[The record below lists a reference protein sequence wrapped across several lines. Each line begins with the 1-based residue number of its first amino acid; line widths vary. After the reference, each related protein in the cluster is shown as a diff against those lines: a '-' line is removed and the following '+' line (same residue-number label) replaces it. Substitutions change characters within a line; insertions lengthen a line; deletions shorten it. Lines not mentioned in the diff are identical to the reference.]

1 VAVKARVKAWR
12 APGRVNLIGE
22 HTDYNDG
29 FVLPCALGLESQV
42 RVKSTRKKELRI
54 HSAEIGAEVAWPIE
68 SLKDLAPQ
76 GNWTDYCIG
85 VAKELL
91 ALGFEI
97 KPAKLEIHST
107 VPSGSGLSS
116 SAALEVS
123 TALALLDGRPIEKID
138 LARLCQRAERNF
150 VGMPC
155 GIMDQYVSVF
165 GVAHAA
171 ICIDCR
177 SLDYEVVP
185 LPDGVEIIAV
195 NSMVKHDLGK
205 SEYPLRVAQCK
216 EALSHFPG
224 KTALR
229 DVTLGDLER
238 TAKEIPEVPLAR
250 ARHIVLENFRVRKFL
265 EAAAAKDL
273 QAMGRLFVES
283 HRSLQHDYQVSCP
296 ELDFLVDTALTVSGV
311 YGARMTGGGFGGC
324 TVNLVDAGAV
334 ANFDSAVNTAYQA
347 KFGKTPTVYRCNPS
361 AGAGPC
367 NESASSSR

>member
-1 VAVKARVKAWR
+1 M
-12 APGRVNLIGE
+12 
-22 HTDYNDG
+22 
-29 FVLPCALGLESQV
+29 S
-42 RVKSTRKKELRI
+42 
-54 HSAEIGAEVAWPIE
+54 
-68 SLKDLAPQ
+68 PQ

-85 VAKELL
+85 VAQELL
-91 ALGFEI
+91 ALGFAI

-123 TALALLDGRPIEKID
+123 TALALLDGRPIETIE

-165 GVAHAA
+165 GARTPPSASTAA
-171 ICIDCR
+171 P
-177 SLDYEVVP
+177 STHEVVP
-185 LPDGVEIIAV
+185 LPDGVEIVAV
-195 NSMVKHDLGK
+195 NSMVKHELGK
-205 SEYPLRVAQCK
+205 SEYPLRVAAVRGG
-216 EALSHFPG
+216 AL
-224 KTALR
+224 ALPR
-229 DVTLGDLER
+229 QGRPARRHAWATWSAR
-238 TAKEIPEVPLAR
+238 AAEIPEVPPGRAPATSSPRTSASTSSSKPPPRRRPAR
-250 ARHIVLENFRVRKFL
+250 
-265 EAAAAKDL
+265 
-273 QAMGRLFVES
+273 MGQLFVES
-283 HRSLQHDYQVSCP
+283 HRCLQHDYEVSCA
-296 ELDFLVDTALTVSGV
+296 ELDFLVDTALTVDGV

-334 ANFDSAVNTAYQA
+334 ANFDLAVNSAYQA

>member
-1 VAVKARVKAWR
+1 MAVAPGVRTYR

-29 FVLPCALGLESQV
+29 FVLPCALSLETRVSV
-42 RVKSTRKKELRI
+42 RGSRKKELRI
-54 HSAEIGAEVAWPIE
+54 HSAEMGAEVAWPVEAIP
-68 SLKDLAPQ
+68 SLKPQ

-85 VAKELL
+85 VARELI
-91 ALGFEI
+91 ALGYEVR
-97 KPAKLEIHST
+97 PAKLGVHST

-123 TALALLDGRPIEKID
+123 TALALLDGRPIDKLEVAK
-138 LARLCQRAERNF
+138 LCQRAERNF

-165 GVAHAA
+165 GARHAA

-177 SLDYEVVP
+177 ATTHEVVP
-185 LPDGVEIIAV
+185 LPEGVEIIAV

-224 KTALR
+224 KKALR

-238 TAKEIPEVPLAR
+238 TAAKIPELPLAR
-250 ARHIVLENFRVRKFL
+250 ARHVVLEDFRVRQFL
-265 EAAAAKDL
+265 EAAAAKDVG
-273 QAMGRLFVES
+273 AMGRLFVES
-283 HRSLQHDYQVSCP
+283 HRSLRDDYQVSCE
-296 ELDFLVDTALTVSGV
+296 ELDFLVDTALKQPGV
-311 YGARMTGGGFGGC
+311 HGARMTGGGFGGC
-324 TVNLVDAGAV
+324 TVNLVAAGAV
-334 ANFDSAVNTAYQA
+334 TAFESAVRDAYRA
-347 KFGKTPTVYRCNPS
+347 KYGKEPSFYDCKPS

-367 NESASSSR
+367 RASASRSK